1 MNQVR
6 ILLMLV
12 VLSLSGMGAW
22 VWKLKEKQQVAEEA
36 LAQSKQE
43 TLTQL
48 AAKENEKTEA
58 LTAQNQEN
66 QKLVQKISEDFDKKL
81 DDMRQQ
87 ERKRTAAAFEQFGD
101 IIDGNKKGLS
111 YLNALE
117 DKIKSGQSINKNE
130 AEKLAVFATGLA
142 YLQKQYQ
149 KPFQQFSELEKYLAT
164 KATTSVE
171 TPDMR
176 HAFWKRLFDSEFREK
191 EREFYR
197 TEGERRGFQD
207 ASERFNN
214 VYKTAQKQMANVD
227 LDFDKSI
234 MKLNDLISEKQQ
246 TPPDLSD
253 FFNQARKALN
263 AHQKLL
269 EFEPDATKPPVEAP
283 KP

>member
-6 ILLMLV
+6 ILWMMV

-22 VWKLKEKQQVAEEA
+22 VWKLKEKQQKTEVQLTHTKEVAVKQLAEKDLEKQEA
-36 LAQSKQE
+36 LVSQ
-43 TLTQL
+43 
-48 AAKENEKTEA
+48 NE
-58 LTAQNQEN
+58 EN
-66 QKLVQKISEDFDKKL
+66 QKLVQRINEDFEKKL
-81 DDMRQQ
+81 DDARQQ
-87 ERKRTAAAFEQFGD
+87 ERKRTAAAFEQFSEFL
-101 IIDGNKKGLS
+101 DGNKKSLG
-111 YLNALE
+111 YINALE

-149 KPFQQFSELEKYLAT
+149 KPFQQFSELEKYLSA
-164 KATTSVE
+164 KAGANVE

-176 HAFWKRLFDSEFREK
+176 HAFWKRLFNSEFREQ

-207 ASERFNN
+207 ASERFSS
-214 VYKTAQKQMANVD
+214 VYKNAQKQMASVD
-227 LDFDKSI
+227 LDFEKSI
-234 MKLNDLISEKQQ
+234 LKLNDLIAEKQQ
-246 TPPDLSD
+246 APPDLSE

-263 AHQKLL
+263 THQKLL

>member
-269 EFEPDATKPPVEAP
+269 EFEPDATKPQAEAP

>member
-66 QKLVQKISEDFDKKL
+66 QKLVKKISEDFDKKL

-207 ASERFNN
+207 ASERFSN

-269 EFEPDATKPPVEAP
+269 EFEPDATKPQAEAP